1 MAESDNFYKNLPAL
15 SSFAEATDSDMH
27 AQVPDDWWIVIADVI
42 GSTKAIEAGAY
53 KSVNTVGVAC
63 IAAVVNVDRSI
74 SLPFVFGGD
83 GATFVIPDCM
93 RGRVMMALRQA
104 QQLARVSFGLGLRV
118 GLMRVG
124 DLTGAGYWV
133 KLAKVQLSDFMTQ
146 PTFSGRGWEE
156 AERLVKTPDAAGVV
170 RVEEDNGE
178 ADGSFEGFECRWR
191 GVPSFNGH
199 KLSLL
204 VAAVSRDAAENLA
217 TYHQVLGQIQ
227 TIYGDVSSYHPLQA
241 DKMQLAFDPSL
252 LSHEWR
258 VRTLGLAAAKRIGYF
273 FKMLL
278 TNAAGR
284 YLFSRNLDTKAVKW
298 SGYRQELVE
307 NSDFRKFDG
316 MLRMVMDGSE
326 EQSTRLQAYLE
337 QQYRKNALVYGMHK
351 SREALVTCIVQS
363 YNGNHLHFVDGSDGG
378 YALAARELKQ
388 RLKQLRAA

>member
-1 MAESDNFYKNLPAL
+1 MSQSFYQDLHAL
-15 SSFAEATDSDMH
+15 LSFAEATDSDMH
-27 AQVPDDWWIVIADVI
+27 AAVPDDWWIVIADVI

-63 IAAVVNVDRSI
+63 IAAVVNVDRAI

-83 GATFVIPDCM
+83 GATFAVPEVMRERVI
-93 RGRVMMALRQA
+93 MALRQA
-104 QQLARVSFGLGLRV
+104 QLLSRDSFGLGLRV
-118 GLMRVG
+118 GLIRVG
-124 DLTGAGYWV
+124 DLVTAGYGV
-133 KLAKVQLSDFMTQ
+133 KLAKVQLSIHMTQ

-156 AERLVKTPDAAGVV
+156 AERLVKTPEAAGVL
-170 RVEEDNGE
+170 RVEEDNGV
-178 ADGSFEGFECRWR
+178 ADGSFEGFECRWQ

-204 VAAVSRDAAENLA
+204 IAAVTQDAAENLA
-217 TYHQVLGQIQ
+217 IYQDVFDHIQ
-227 TIYGDVSSYHPLQA
+227 EIYGDVASYHPLHA
-241 DKMQLAFDPSL
+241 EKMQLAFNPKL

-258 VRTLGLAAAKRIGYF
+258 VRTTGLAIAKRIGYF
-273 FKMLL
+273 LKMLL
-278 TNAAGR
+278 TNAAGH
-284 YLFSRNLDTKAVKW
+284 YLFSRNLDTESVKW
-298 SGYRQELVE
+298 SQYRQELVV

-326 EQSTRLQAYLE
+326 QQSERLNAYLQE
-337 QQYRKNALVYGMHK
+337 QYNKGKLAYGMYK

-388 RLKQLRAA
+388 RLKQLRDVG